1 VQIKAPLKIGSRS
14 SRLALIQVEEVLALL
29 KEKGISFPFKH
40 ILFKTAG
47 DRDKKT
53 SLVKNT
59 QDDFFTNTLDRALLK
74 NEIDLAIHS
83 AKDLPQR
90 LHPELSVFALTAP
103 TDDTDSFVGRKP
115 IEKLAK
121 GSKIGTSSLIRQN
134 QIKKLYPHLKFV
146 DIRGTIEERLNLLD
160 QGKCD
165 GIIVA
170 TIALKR
176 LGLTNLISNIMPWEG
191 AALQGQLAIVGRK
204 SDEALQQL
212 LKPIDARKHYGT
224 VTLVGA
230 GPGDPGLITVKGMEA
245 LQKAECVFYDYLVH
259 KSLLDY
265 AKQAEKIYVGKRK
278 GEHTLSQDELSRQL
292 KHKALEGKNIVRLKG
307 GDPFI
312 FGRGADEIEYLS
324 SYHIPIEV
332 IPGVSSA
339 TGIPSSLQVPLTSRK
354 LSSSVAFL
362 SAHGEDETR
371 THAKPITIPKADTLV
386 FLMGLS
392 KLDVILKSLKKAKW
406 KNETPILIISK
417 GTRTEQKIVQA
428 TLGNIVKKLKENPLD
443 PPALIIVGNVVQF
456 YKEKNIPKLNVL
468 YTGTHPE
475 KHEALGHLIMFPM
488 ISITPA
494 KLNEQEQKNL
504 ASALN
509 ESHIILF
516 TSYFGVQSFFESL
529 KKYKISKAG
538 LNTKDFVVI
547 GKGTADTLRG
557 FDMEPKY
564 IAEDETSEGTFAT
577 LKKHYDLKGKRIL
590 FPRSSLPNPFLKTEL
605 EKSGAVV
612 SEVAIYVN
620 TKPAKRPLPQKPIDM
635 VFFSSPSTVMNFLKD
650 YDRIP
655 DHWRIGCKG
664 PATQKALERAGYKS
678 EMIIYG

>member
-1 VQIKAPLKIGSRS
+1 MIKAPLKIGSRS
-14 SRLALIQVEEVLALL
+14 SRLALIQVEEVLTLL
-29 KEKGISFPFKH
+29 KDKSVSFPFKH

-53 SLVKNT
+53 SLIKNT
-59 QDDFFTNTLDRALLK
+59 QDDFFTNTLDQALLK
-74 NEIDLAIHS
+74 NEIDIAIHS

-90 LHPELSVFALTAP
+90 LHPDLSIFALTAP
-103 TDDTDSFVGRKP
+103 TDDTDSFVGRLP
-115 IEKLAK
+115 IEKLPA
-121 GSKIGTSSLIRQN
+121 GSRIGTSSLIRQN
-134 QIKKLYPHLKFV
+134 QIKKLYPQLKFV
-146 DIRGTIEERLNLLD
+146 DIRGTIEERLRLVD

-165 GIIVA
+165 GMIVA

-176 LGLTNLISNIMPWEG
+176 LGLTDRISNIMPWEG
-191 AALQGQLAIVGRK
+191 APLQGQLAIVGRK
-204 SDEALQQL
+204 KDNELKNVF
-212 LKPIDARKHYGT
+212 KPIDAREHYGT

-245 LQKAECVFYDYLVH
+245 LKQTQCVFYDYLVH

-292 KHKALEGKNIVRLKG
+292 KYKAFEGKHIVRLKG

-362 SAHGEDETR
+362 SAHGEDETLTR
-371 THAKPITIPKADTLV
+371 NKPITIPKVDTLV

-406 KNETPILIISK
+406 KKETPILIVSK
-417 GTRTEQKIVQA
+417 GTRTEEKIVQA
-428 TLGNIVKKLKENPLD
+428 TLATIVKKLKETPLD

-456 YKEKNIPKLNVL
+456 YKEKLTHKINVL

-475 KHEALGHLIMFPM
+475 KHGALGHLIKFPM
-488 ISITPA
+488 ISISRT
-494 KLNEQEQKNL
+494 KLSGQERKHL
-504 ASALN
+504 HKAME

-516 TSYFGVQSFFESL
+516 TSYFGVRSFFEWI
-529 KKYKISKAG
+529 KENKVSKAN
-538 LNTKDFVVI
+538 LRTKDFVVI

-557 FDMEPKY
+557 FDIEPKY

-577 LKKHYDLKGKRIL
+577 LKKHYNLKGKRIL

-605 EKSGAVV
+605 EKSGAIVH
-612 SEVAIYVN
+612 EVAIYVN
-620 TKPAKRPLPQKPIDM
+620 TKPAKRPLPKQPVDM
-635 VFFSSPSTVMNFLKD
+635 VFFTSPSTVVNFLKD

-664 PATQKALERAGYKS
+664 PATQKALQQHGYQS